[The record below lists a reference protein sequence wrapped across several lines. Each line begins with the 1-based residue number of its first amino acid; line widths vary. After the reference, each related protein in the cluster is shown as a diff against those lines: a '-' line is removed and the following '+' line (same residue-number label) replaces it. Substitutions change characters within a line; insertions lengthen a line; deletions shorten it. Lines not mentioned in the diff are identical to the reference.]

1 MAVFLSSSFVP
12 SGLHFPAVC
21 FLFDLLLLEATT
33 LVLLL
38 RLPGMM
44 GLMNAYFCIFV
55 AEIEHAK
62 QTEAVCGLEEVE
74 PIEQMEQDRGC
85 ATR

>member
-12 SGLHFPAVC
+12 SRLRFPAVC
-21 FLFDLLLLEATT
+21 FLLDLLLLEATT
-33 LVLLL
+33 LLLL

-55 AEIEHAK
+55 VEIEHAK
-62 QTEAVCGLEEVE
+62 QKEAVCGVE

>member
-1 MAVFLSSSFVP
+1 
-12 SGLHFPAVC
+12 
-21 FLFDLLLLEATT
+21 
-33 LVLLL
+33 
-38 RLPGMM
+38 MM